1 MPDNSTMRSLFG
13 ETRPVIVTLFLKF
26 YQENATF
33 TSNLFIQ
40 YYNANPE
47 AAAALVSFMAQS
59 NDSRIVQILMGFL
72 NALNEID
79 RNAVTNLLLLLGHRG

>member
-1 MPDNSTMRSLFG
+1 MHSLFG
-13 ETRPVIVTLFLKF
+13 ETRPVIVTLFLKL

-47 AAAALVSFMAQS
+47 AAVTLVLFMVQS
-59 NDSRIVQILMGFL
+59 NDSRIVQSLMGLL

-79 RNAVTNLLLLLGHRG
+79 RNATTNLLLL